1 VASFFEYPGKTVVK
15 TKNIFTAFYTIALP
29 PFFSSVPEVRYC
41 RCSFSYHQE
50 LKMAVQSKAEINLR
64 RLLAQCETMANE
76 IKSNDGRINWRLE
89 KVSYPF
95 IINNV

>member
-1 VASFFEYPGKTVVK
+1 
-15 TKNIFTAFYTIALP
+15 
-29 PFFSSVPEVRYC
+29 
-41 RCSFSYHQE
+41 
-50 LKMAVQSKAEINLR
+50 MAVQSKAEINLR

-95 IINNV
+95 IIKETTYNLTKGLRSKRRVSACLLKLFLR

>member
-1 VASFFEYPGKTVVK
+1 MDEFLRITGGSILPVFF
-15 TKNIFTAFYTIALP
+15 L
-29 PFFSSVPEVRYC
+29 VP
-41 RCSFSYHQE
+41 SK

-95 IINNV
+95 IINI